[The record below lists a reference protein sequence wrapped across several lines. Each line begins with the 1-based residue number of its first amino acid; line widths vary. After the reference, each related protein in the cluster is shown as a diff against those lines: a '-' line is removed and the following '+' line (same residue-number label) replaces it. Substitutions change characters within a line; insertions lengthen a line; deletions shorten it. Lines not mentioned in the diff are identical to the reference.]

1 MFFSW
6 RALLVWQRRRA
17 PCRRTWSLA
26 DREVLAALGEGP
38 MTPLDLLTAIGGTK
52 SLSTLDG
59 FARAIWTDW
68 GAGRLTDAQ
77 ASALAETLEGRK
89 REVRGIDTV
98 ASRAPQVAEAA
109 RKQGRL
115 SHFPPKRKPQRS
127 PERRASIERRRTLAA
142 SGPMPPQ
149 LASQF
154 TTGELAV
161 LRLVADE
168 ARAKRHCTLTL
179 GELAARA
186 GVGITTA
193 RNAIHEA
200 AGHGYLTIEE
210 RRRDKRPNLSNVV
223 RVVSR
228 EWLVWI
234 ARGRKNSSAGRG
246 NADASA
252 SQGGGSKK
260 MESTDKGSK
269 RTYRRDRVSRGQ
281 LSQSSPQPRKERLLG

>member
-1 MFFSW
+1 
-6 RALLVWQRRRA
+6 
-17 PCRRTWSLA
+17 
-26 DREVLAALGEGP
+26 
-38 MTPLDLLTAIGGTK
+38 MTTLDLLTAIGGTK
-52 SLSTLDG
+52 SLATLDG
-59 FARAIWTDW
+59 FARAVWERW
-68 GAGRLTDAQ
+68 GAKEVADEQAQ
-77 ASALAETLEGRK
+77 ALAEAIEARK

-98 ASRAPQVAEAA
+98 AQRAPHVAAQA
-109 RKQGRL
+109 KGQGRP
-115 SHFPPKRKPQRS
+115 SHFPAKRKPQRS

-168 ARAKRHCTLTL
+168 VRAKRHCTLTL

-228 EWLVWI
+228 EWLTWI
-234 ARGRKNSSAGRG
+234 ARGRKIRAPAEKTPTLPLPRG
-246 NADASA
+246 EGPKKWSPRIKVLNEPIAETAFHAVNIPKTSPKSRKNRPSGEVKNAA
-252 SQGGGSKK
+252 
-260 MESTDKGSK
+260 TP
-269 RTYRRDRVSRGQ
+269 RRGFSM
-281 LSQSSPQPRKERLLG
+281 K

>member
-1 MFFSW
+1 
-6 RALLVWQRRRA
+6 
-17 PCRRTWSLA
+17 
-26 DREVLAALGEGP
+26 
-38 MTPLDLLTAIGGTK
+38 MTNIEILTAIGGTK
-52 SLSTLDG
+52 SLATLDG
-59 FARAIWTDW
+59 FSRSVWTDHAAGKIDDA
-68 GAGRLTDAQ
+68 GAQ
-77 ASALAETLEGRK
+77 ALAEAIHARR

-98 ASRAPQVAEAA
+98 AQRVPHVAALA
-109 RKQGRL
+109 KGQGRL

-127 PERRASIERRRTLAA
+127 PDRRASIERRRTLAA

-193 RNAIHEA
+193 RSALHEA

-223 RVVSR
+223 RIVSR
-228 EWLVWI
+228 EWLGWI
-234 ARGRKNSSAGRG
+234 ERGRKNSSAGRG

-260 MESTDKGSK
+260 MESTDRGSK
-269 RTYRRDRVSRGQ
+269 RTYCGDRVSRGQ
-281 LSQSSPQPRKERLLG
+281 HSKNLSQKPKEAAFGRG

>member
-1 MFFSW
+1 
-6 RALLVWQRRRA
+6 
-17 PCRRTWSLA
+17 
-26 DREVLAALGEGP
+26 
-38 MTPLDLLTAIGGTK
+38 MTAIEILTAIGGTK
-52 SLSTLDG
+52 SLATLDG
-59 FARAIWTDW
+59 FARSVWTDHA
-68 GAGRLTDAQ
+68 AGKLDDAEAQ
-77 ASALAETLEGRK
+77 SLAEAIHARK

-98 ASRAPQVAEAA
+98 AQRAPHVAAQA
-109 RKQGRL
+109 KGQGRP

-127 PERRASIERRRTLAA
+127 KDRQASIERRRRLAS

-149 LASQF
+149 LACQF

-168 ARAKRHCTLTL
+168 GRTKGYCALTL

-200 AGHGYLTIEE
+200 ARLGYLTIEE

-223 RVVSR
+223 RIVSR
-228 EWLVWI
+228 EWLLWI
-234 ARGRKNSSAGRG
+234 ELGRKSLSADRG
-246 NADASA
+246 KADPSA

-260 MESTDKGSK
+260 MGATDKDSK
-269 RTYRRDRVSRGQ
+269 RTYYGDRVSRGQ
-281 LSQSSPQPRKERLLG
+281 QFQNLPQKPKRMVFGAG

>member
-1 MFFSW
+1 
-6 RALLVWQRRRA
+6 
-17 PCRRTWSLA
+17 
-26 DREVLAALGEGP
+26 
-38 MTPLDLLTAIGGTK
+38 MTAIEFLTAIGGTK

-59 FARAIWTDW
+59 FARTVWQRWGTKEVTDEQ
-68 GAGRLTDAQ
+68 AQ
-77 ASALAETLEGRK
+77 ALAEAIEARK

-98 ASRAPQVAEAA
+98 AQRAPHVAALA
-109 RKQGRL
+109 KGQGRP
-115 SHFPPKRKPQRS
+115 SHFPPKRKVSRS
-127 PERRASIERRRTLAA
+127 PDRRASIERRRLLAA

-168 ARAKRHCTLTL
+168 ARAKRHCMLTL

-210 RRRDKRPNLSNVV
+210 RRCDKRPNLSNVV

-234 ARGRKNSSAGRG
+234 ERGRRNSSADREK
-246 NADASA
+246 AKASA

-260 MESTDKGSK
+260 IESTDKGSK
-269 RTYRRDRVSRGQ
+269 RTYHGDRVSRGQ
-281 LSQSSPQPRKERLLG
+281 HSKNLSRKPKETAFGRG

>member
-1 MFFSW
+1 
-6 RALLVWQRRRA
+6 
-17 PCRRTWSLA
+17 
-26 DREVLAALGEGP
+26 
-38 MTPLDLLTAIGGTK
+38 MTDIEILTAIGGTK

-59 FARAIWTDW
+59 LARAIWTDW
-68 GAGRLTDAQ
+68 GAGRLTDEQ

-98 ASRAPQVAEAA
+98 AIRAPQVVEAA
-109 RKQGRL
+109 RKQGSL
-115 SHFPPKRKPQRS
+115 SHFPPKRKAARS
-127 PERRASIERRRTLAA
+127 PNRRASIERRRTLAA

-154 TTGELAV
+154 TTGELAA
-161 LRLVADE
+161 LRIVAD
-168 ARAKRHCTLTL
+168 AVRDRGACMMTL
-179 GELAARA
+179 GEIAARS
-186 GVGITTA
+186 GVCVTTA
-193 RNAIHEA
+193 RNALRQA

-223 RVVSR
+223 RIVSR

-246 NADASA
+246 NVAASA
-252 SQGGGSKK
+252 SQGEGSKK

-269 RTYRRDRVSRGQ
+269 RTYCGDRVSRGQ
-281 LSQSSPQPRKERLLG
+281 HSKNLSQKPKEAAFGRG

>member
-1 MFFSW
+1 
-6 RALLVWQRRRA
+6 
-17 PCRRTWSLA
+17 
-26 DREVLAALGEGP
+26 
-38 MTPLDLLTAIGGTK
+38 MTAIEILTAIGGTK
-52 SLSTLDG
+52 SLATLDG
-59 FARAIWTDW
+59 FARTVWQRW
-68 GAGRLTDAQ
+68 GAKEVTDEQAQ
-77 ASALAETLEGRK
+77 SLAEAIEARK
-89 REVRGIDTV
+89 REVRGVDTV
-98 ASRAPQVAEAA
+98 AQRAPHVAAQA
-109 RKQGRL
+109 KAQGRP
-115 SHFPPKRKPQRS
+115 SHFPPKRKATRS
-127 PERRASIERRRTLAA
+127 PDRRASIERRRLLAA

-149 LASQF
+149 LSCQF

-193 RNAIHEA
+193 RNALHEA

-234 ARGRKNSSAGRG
+234 ERGRKSLSANRG
-246 NADASA
+246 KADPSA

-269 RTYRRDRVSRGQ
+269 RTYRGDRVSRGQ
-281 LSQSSPQPRKERLLG
+281 HSQNLLQKPKRTVFGGGP

>member
-1 MFFSW
+1 
-6 RALLVWQRRRA
+6 
-17 PCRRTWSLA
+17 
-26 DREVLAALGEGP
+26 
-38 MTPLDLLTAIGGTK
+38 MTAIEFLTAIGGTK
-52 SLSTLDG
+52 SFATLDG
-59 FARAIWTDW
+59 FARTVWQRW
-68 GAGRLTDAQ
+68 GAKEVTDEQAQ
-77 ASALAETLEGRK
+77 ALAEAIAARK

-98 ASRAPQVAEAA
+98 AQRAPHVAALAKGE
-109 RKQGRL
+109 GRP
-115 SHFPPKRKPQRS
+115 SHFPPKRKAVRLPD
-127 PERRASIERRRTLAA
+127 RRVSIERRRLLAA

-168 ARAKRHCTLTL
+168 VRTKRHCTLTL

-193 RNAIHEA
+193 RNALHEA

-228 EWLVWI
+228 EWLTWI

-260 MESTDKGSK
+260 MESTDRGSK
-269 RTYRRDRVSRGQ
+269 RTYCGDRVSRGQ
-281 LSQSSPQPRKERLLG
+281 HSKNLSKKPKEAAFGRG

>member
-1 MFFSW
+1 
-6 RALLVWQRRRA
+6 
-17 PCRRTWSLA
+17 
-26 DREVLAALGEGP
+26 
-38 MTPLDLLTAIGGTK
+38 MTDIEILTAIGGTR
-52 SLSTLDG
+52 SLATLDG
-59 FARAIWTDW
+59 FSRSVWTDHAAGKIDDA
-68 GAGRLTDAQ
+68 GAQ
-77 ASALAETLEGRK
+77 ALAEAIHARR

-98 ASRAPQVAEAA
+98 AQRAPHVAALA
-109 RKQGRL
+109 KGQGRL

-127 PERRASIERRRTLAA
+127 PDRRASIERRRTLAA

-149 LASQF
+149 LSCQF

-168 ARAKRHCTLTL
+168 VRTKLHCTLTL

-193 RNAIHEA
+193 RNALHEA

-223 RVVSR
+223 RIVSR

-234 ARGRKNSSAGRG
+234 ERGRKSLSAGRG

-252 SQGGGSKK
+252 SQRGGSKK

-269 RTYRRDRVSRGQ
+269 RTYCGDRVKRGQ
-281 LSQSSPQPRKERLLG
+281 HSKNLSQKPKEAAFGRG

>member
-1 MFFSW
+1 
-6 RALLVWQRRRA
+6 
-17 PCRRTWSLA
+17 
-26 DREVLAALGEGP
+26 
-38 MTPLDLLTAIGGTK
+38 MTAIEFLTAIGGTK

-59 FARAIWTDW
+59 FARTVWQRW
-68 GAGRLTDAQ
+68 GAKEVTDEQAQ
-77 ASALAETLEGRK
+77 ALAEAIEARK
-89 REVRGIDTV
+89 REVRGVDTV
-98 ASRAPQVAEAA
+98 AQRAPHVAALA
-109 RKQGRL
+109 KGQGRP
-115 SHFPPKRKPQRS
+115 SHFPPKRKMTRS
-127 PERRASIERRRTLAA
+127 PDRRASIERRRLLAA

-168 ARAKRHCTLTL
+168 VRAKRHCALTM

-193 RNAIHEA
+193 RNALHEA

-210 RRRDKRPNLSNVV
+210 RRRDKRPNLSNIV

-228 EWLVWI
+228 EWFFWI
-234 ARGRKNSSAGRG
+234 ERGRKNSSAGRE

-252 SQGGGSKK
+252 SQGGGCKK
-260 MESTDKGSK
+260 MESTDKTSFRSLRG
-269 RTYRRDRVSRGQ
+269 DRVSRGQ
-281 LSQSSPQPRKERLLG
+281 HAPSQPQKPQKAAFGAG